1 MDMENRILVL
11 KYPLISVTSL
21 VKLNIINIKDT
32 IHIEGKYLG
41 TLKYSSDGSYVVITN
56 IQSFDNEIEFK
67 SLHDYICAINTMSNT
82 DFSLDNI
89 DLGNK
94 KFQDVARSFSASVQ
108 GVSSLSDDLTAIGL
122 DANIN
127 VMDVEE
133 MQSNEYWILRYI
145 DDSSENEFHT
155 DNAFQY
161 FTNIGFEY
169 SSAQCCNLLVQKY
182 AHMSSQNWTYW
193 AKCFVNAIIGYKNSL
208 LPKGVSSTPSILTR
222 KVSRNFTNGVFVVCS
237 NKDDIDSEDLFPIN
251 LLSRLKS
258 KMLDGDSKEYYM
270 FFHGTS
276 YTSANA
282 IIAGGINLSRGT
294 DNQDFSHANGF
305 YLHTQE
311 NINLAYTWSQRGY
324 GESAIMVFIVL
335 KSEFEQLSVHIK
347 DNDLETWQR
356 YVNLYRRSSMI
367 LGGDEKCEDMF
378 DDYFDLQSNINH
390 DIVFGFGCKNH
401 RDVLRSNCN
410 PLPFEWKQVCL
421 RSEYAVKI
429 FNQSKV
435 GIMYL

>member
-1 MDMENRILVL
+1 METKQLA
-11 KYPLISVTSL
+11 KMYQLISLTAL
-21 VKLNIINIKDT
+21 VKLDVINIEDT
-32 IHIEGKYLG
+32 IHIDGKYLG
-41 TLKYSSDGSYVVITN
+41 TLQYSSDGTNVVIENTATFEYET
-56 IQSFDNEIEFK
+56 QFK
-67 SLHDYICAINTMSNT
+67 SLYDYICSINTMSNS
-82 DFSLDNI
+82 DFTLDNI
-89 DLGNK
+89 VLGNK
-94 KFQDVARSFSASVQ
+94 KFQDVARSFFASVQ
-108 GVSSLSDDLTAIGL
+108 GVFSLSDALIAIGL

-145 DDSSENEFHT
+145 DDSSENEFRG

-193 AKCFVNAIIGYKNSL
+193 AKCFVNAILGYKTSL

-222 KVSRNFTNGVFVVCS
+222 RVSRNFTNGVFAVCS
-237 NKDDIDSEDLFPIN
+237 NKDDIASEDLFPLN

-258 KMLDGDSKEYYM
+258 KMLDGNGEEYYM

-276 YTSANA
+276 YASANA
-282 IIAGGINLSRGT
+282 IIAEGINLSRGAE
-294 DNQDFSHANGF
+294 NQDFSNRNGF
-305 YLHTQE
+305 YLHTEE
-311 NINLAYTWSQRGY
+311 NINLAYMWSQTGY
-324 GESAIMVFIVL
+324 RESAIIVFIVL

-347 DNDLETWQR
+347 NNDLETWQR

-367 LGGDEKCEDMF
+367 LGGDENCEDMS
-378 DDYFDLQSNINH
+378 DDYDELQSNFNH

-401 RDVLRSNCN
+401 RDVVRFNRN

-421 RSEYAVKI
+421 RSERAVNI
-429 FNQSKV
+429 FNQSNV
-435 GIMYL
+435 GVMYL